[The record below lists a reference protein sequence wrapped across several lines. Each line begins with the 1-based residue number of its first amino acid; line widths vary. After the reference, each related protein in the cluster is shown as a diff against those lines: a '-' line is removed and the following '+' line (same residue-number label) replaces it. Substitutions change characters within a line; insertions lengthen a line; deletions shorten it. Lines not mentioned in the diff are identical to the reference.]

1 LQRSVQVVR
10 SADRDPSSQ
19 NVTVR
24 EVVAAVPADPDAEAP
39 SAVSASARIA
49 NQRIAAR
56 IRRRQRRSSRRNGMH
71 TSQARFGGHGRY
83 CHAVQRATRRR
94 IWITC
99 GIVGTAA
106 FVVLAAKVTGRY
118 YYDPALHAVAGWVV
132 PPDLGIFLDAG
143 DDLLAGRTPYQEVEG
158 IGHYLGYVYPPL
170 LAFAVT
176 PLSVLPV
183 EVATILWALLSGAC
197 VVGGIYL
204 LGVRDWRCYP
214 VALLWPFNREAI
226 EYGAIGPFL
235 LLVVA
240 ACWRYRD
247 RPWGASTAA
256 GGAVALKLFLW
267 PLALWLAFTG
277 RAKAAALAI
286 GAAIVLVFVP
296 WAAIGFEG
304 LAQYPALLQEVAD
317 QQDFRS
323 YSPVALFRSL
333 GMPAA
338 GAEALSL
345 LCGLA
350 LLALAFVA
358 ARDSGAG
365 DRERD
370 RRSLTLVLAAALV
383 LTPVVWPHYLVLLL
397 APVALA
403 RPRLS
408 LLWLFPLAATILYTL
423 DWYRASPE
431 GEVLPVV
438 TITLIVTAVFVAS
451 LRRSR
456 PAAAEARAAPAQA

>member
-1 LQRSVQVVR
+1 MQS
-10 SADRDPSSQ
+10 
-19 NVTVR
+19 T
-24 EVVAAVPADPDAEAP
+24 
-39 SAVSASARIA
+39 
-49 NQRIAAR
+49 
-56 IRRRQRRSSRRNGMH
+56 
-71 TSQARFGGHGRY
+71 
-83 CHAVQRATRRR
+83 TRRR
-94 IWITC
+94 IQLAC
-99 GIVGTAA
+99 AVVAA
-106 FVVLAAKVTGRY
+106 AALVVLVAKVAARL
-118 YYDPALHAVAGWVV
+118 YYDPALWAVAGWVV

-183 EVATILWALLSGAC
+183 EAATILWALLSGAC
-197 VVGGIYL
+197 VVGGLYL

-226 EYGAIGPFL
+226 EYGAIGPLL

-247 RPWGASTAA
+247 RPWGASTAT
-256 GGAVALKLFLW
+256 GVAVALKLFLW
-267 PLALWLAFTG
+267 PLGLWLAFAG
-277 RAKAAALAI
+277 RAKAAVLSI
-286 GAAIVLVFVP
+286 GAAIILVFVP

-317 QQDFRS
+317 QQDYRS

-333 GMPAA
+333 GVPAA
-338 GAEALSL
+338 GAEALSF

-350 LLALAFVA
+350 LLGLAFVA
-358 ARDSGAG
+358 AREPGAG

-431 GEVLPVV
+431 GELLPVV
-438 TITLIVTAVFVAS
+438 TITLIVATVFVAS
-451 LRRSR
+451 LRRGSSTG
-456 PAAAEARAAPAQA
+456 AEARAAPARA